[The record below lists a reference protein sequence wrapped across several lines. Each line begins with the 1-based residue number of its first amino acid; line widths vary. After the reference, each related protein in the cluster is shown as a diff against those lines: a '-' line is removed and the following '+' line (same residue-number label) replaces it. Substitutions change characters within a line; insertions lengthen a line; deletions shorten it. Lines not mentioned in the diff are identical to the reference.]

1 VRHSG
6 RVLQQRCHGIS
17 TASNTLSWARSMCW
31 QVDLAEIV
39 TAYNWVAATVY
50 EAIVKKGERSP
61 PPPPPA
67 AQSCSPAPVYSR

>member
-1 VRHSG
+1 
-6 RVLQQRCHGIS
+6 
-17 TASNTLSWARSMCW
+17 MCW

-61 PPPPPA
+61 PPPTPGGAVMLARP
-67 AQSCSPAPVYSR
+67 CMFTVENR